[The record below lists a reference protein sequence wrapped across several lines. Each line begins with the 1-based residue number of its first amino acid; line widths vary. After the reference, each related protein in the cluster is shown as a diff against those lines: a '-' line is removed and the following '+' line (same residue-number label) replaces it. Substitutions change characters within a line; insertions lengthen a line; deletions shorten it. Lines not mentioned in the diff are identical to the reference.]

1 MSISFPTSLDALTN
15 PTSTNGQDSP
25 SHSTQHSNANDA
37 IEALEAKV
45 GVDSSAVATSNDARI
60 TVLEST
66 EASDVQGP
74 ASAVDDNLTTF
85 DGTTGKLIQDS
96 GTNIS
101 AVTAN
106 TAKNTNVPTAL
117 SVGTVGVDT
126 VAITSDGGAD
136 DVTLPAAIIT
146 AAGMLTTA
154 KWGEIVA
161 NNAKNTNVPTALSI
175 GTKAA
180 TTLAITSDGGA
191 DDVTLPAATTSEAG
205 LMTDAQFDKLD
216 GIEAAAD
223 VTDTANV
230 TSAGALMDSELTSI
244 ADVKALDQSVVS
256 GATPT
261 FTNTNFTEAAD
272 MNYVTDAQQTVIIA
286 TSGANT
292 GDQNDH
298 GALDGLGDDDHT
310 QYIKHALS
318 TAAND
323 FLVGSGSNTYI
334 KKTLAESGAILEA
347 DISHANIQ
355 DLSTGADHSYIDQDV
370 TSAST
375 PTFTG
380 TNFTGIPT
388 AAVTNLSNTNTG
400 DQTITDSKSITI
412 ETPTDAEDL
421 SMFFTNKAVTIT
433 EIRAVLIGSDTP
445 SVTWTIRQNATD
457 RSAAGT
463 EVVTGGTTTTSIT
476 GGSDVTSFDDETV
489 PADSFVWLET
499 TAQSGTVTQLAVTI
513 IFTED

>member
-15 PTSTNGQDSP
+15 PTPTNGQDSP

-106 TAKNTNVPTAL
+106 TAKITFDSTSSTKL
-117 SVGTVGVDT
+117 GT
-126 VAITSDGGAD
+126 
-136 DVTLPAAIIT
+136 
-146 AAGMLTTA
+146 
-154 KWGEIVA
+154 
-161 NNAKNTNVPTALSI
+161 
-175 GTKAA
+175 
-180 TTLAITSDGGA
+180 
-191 DDVTLPAATTSEAG
+191 
-205 LMTDAQFDKLD
+205 
-216 GIEAAAD
+216 IEENAD

-261 FTNTNFTEAAD
+261 FTGTNISAVASVVTITGLAPDTATTQATQASITSAA
-272 MNYVTDAQQTVIIA
+272 NLVTVGTIGTGTWQGTAINA
-286 TSGANT
+286 TY
-292 GDQNDH
+292 
-298 GALDGLGDDDHT
+298 LDG
-310 QYIKHALS
+310 Q
-318 TAAND
+318 
-323 FLVGSGSNTYI
+323 SG
-334 KKTLAESGAILEA
+334 
-347 DISHANIQ
+347 
-355 DLSTGADHSYIDQDV
+355 
-370 TSAST
+370 
-375 PTFTG
+375 
-380 TNFTGIPT
+380 
-388 AAVTNLSNTNTG
+388 TNTG